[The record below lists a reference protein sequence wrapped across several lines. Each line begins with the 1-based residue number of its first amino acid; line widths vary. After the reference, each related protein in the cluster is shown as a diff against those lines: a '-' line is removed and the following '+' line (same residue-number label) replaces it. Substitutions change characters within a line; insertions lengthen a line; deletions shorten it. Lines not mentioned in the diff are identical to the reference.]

1 MTTATNPDMID
12 RIAHA
17 LPANVRADWYKE
29 LRHCRSLPENDE
41 MLRVLRAMQF
51 LTLLMDQVPAR
62 VVIERERLEQ
72 LFTAALREVKTTL
85 KSSEASRVQMDQRLV
100 RLPESIAAGIKP
112 EAIAAKINES
122 LHQEFVRST
131 IPETARALAVTAEQM
146 KKISSEF
153 GVAASTL
160 GNAYHGAAEEARRAI
175 AKIEETT
182 TRAANTATRAAKDL
196 SSTLHQEYRWSLFV
210 LTTFALLIGFLLGML
225 FMQRLQLPAQNIESA
240 SAPVTQPAHPIK
252 SKSNK

>member
-1 MTTATNPDMID
+1 VTPTANPDLID
-12 RIAHA
+12 RIADA

-41 MLRVLRAMQF
+41 MLRILRAMQF
-51 LTLLMDQVPAR
+51 LTLLMEQVPAR

-72 LFTAALREVKTTL
+72 LLTAALREVKTTL

-100 RLPESIAAGIKP
+100 KLPESIAAGIKP
-112 EAIAAKINES
+112 ESIAAKINES
-122 LHQEFVRST
+122 LHQEFIRST

-153 GVAASTL
+153 GASASTL
-160 GNAYHGAAEEARRAI
+160 GNSYHGAVEEARRAI

-182 TRAANTATRAAKDL
+182 SRAANTATRAAKDL
-196 SSTLHQEYRWSLFV
+196 SSTLHREYRWSLFT
-210 LTTFALLIGFLLGML
+210 LTSFALLMGLLLGML
-225 FMQRLQLPAQNIESA
+225 FMQWLQQPAQNVESA
-240 SAPVTQPAHPIK
+240 SAPATQSAPPIK
-252 SKSNK
+252 TKNKK